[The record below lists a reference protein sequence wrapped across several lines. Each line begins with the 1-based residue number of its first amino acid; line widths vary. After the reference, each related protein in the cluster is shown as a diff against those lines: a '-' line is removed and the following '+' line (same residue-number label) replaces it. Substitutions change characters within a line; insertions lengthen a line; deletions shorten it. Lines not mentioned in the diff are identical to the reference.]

1 MNKNLNVMKKSKK
14 LSVTAVVDDNT
25 NIITAF
31 FNDLPALVVQGNTME
46 DIRTKLTSLLQ
57 SFIKRLQ
64 NLSTDFDIQTKSIA

>member
-64 NLSTDFDIQTKSIA
+64 NQSTDFDIQTKSIA

>member
-1 MNKNLNVMKKSKK
+1 MKKSKK

-64 NLSTDFDIQTKSIA
+64 NQSTDFDIQTKSIA